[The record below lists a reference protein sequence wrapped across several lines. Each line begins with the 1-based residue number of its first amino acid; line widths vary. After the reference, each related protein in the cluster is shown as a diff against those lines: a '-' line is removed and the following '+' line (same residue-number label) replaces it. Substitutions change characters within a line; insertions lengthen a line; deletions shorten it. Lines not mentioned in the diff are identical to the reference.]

1 MQQSE
6 PNATAPADNED
17 ALTLAMIRCKR
28 ANYIEGPFGL
38 KEALSFMFT
47 WRRMGTDARALFLRH
62 AKADGTFTD
71 PNGGR

>member
-6 PNATAPADNED
+6 PNATAQADNRD
-17 ALTLAMIRCKR
+17 ALTLGMIRCKR
-28 ANYIEGPFGL
+28 MEYIDGPFGL
-38 KEALSFMFT
+38 KEALPFMLT
-47 WRRMGTDARALFLRH
+47 WRRMGTDARALFLSH